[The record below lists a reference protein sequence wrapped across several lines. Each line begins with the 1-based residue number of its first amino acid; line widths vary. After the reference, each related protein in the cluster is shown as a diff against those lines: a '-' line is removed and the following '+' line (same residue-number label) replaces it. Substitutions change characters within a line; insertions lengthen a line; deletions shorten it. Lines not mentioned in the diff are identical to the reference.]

1 MGKKQVADQQ
11 VKYVPEYLV
20 HFGSFESIAAEFG
33 LELVKKVN
41 FHEYYDARMNDQH
54 PQAA

>member
-41 FHEYYDARMNDQH
+41 FHEYYDAKMNDQH